1 MEAAYGMTFDDIYIR
16 AWLGVGYQYDISP
29 QFYVNARARLG
40 VLVYR
45 ETHWDEEKKLAPAGD
60 LNLGVRF

>member
-1 MEAAYGMTFDDIYIR
+1 VERADFYIR
-16 AWLGVGYQYDISP
+16 AWPGVGYQVDITP
-29 QFYVNARARLG
+29 RFYANARARLG

-45 ETHWDEEKKLAPAGD
+45 QTHQDEEKKLAPAAD